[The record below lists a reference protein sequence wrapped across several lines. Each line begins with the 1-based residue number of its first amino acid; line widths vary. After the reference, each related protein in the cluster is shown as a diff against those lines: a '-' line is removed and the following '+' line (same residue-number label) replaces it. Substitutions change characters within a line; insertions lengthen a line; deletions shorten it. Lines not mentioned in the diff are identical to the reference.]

1 MEGAAGVKGW
11 GDRFRAASGLRH
23 PFDREILRLAIPALG
38 ALAADPLVSLID
50 TIFVGR
56 LGVVPLAAL
65 GVNVS
70 IFGFVF
76 LVFNFLAYGTTP
88 MVARAVGSGDKA
100 RAGRLAVEALTL
112 ALVAGAVAFTL
123 LQLLAVPI
131 VEAMGASGELVG
143 PALEYLRIRAFA
155 GPAVLI
161 ITAANGIFRGWQDTR
176 TPFVVAIGLNVINAV
191 LDPILIFVVGWGIRG
206 AALATV
212 VAQWTGALWFLWLIL
227 VSRRET
233 LGVRIFLPRPRDLI
247 PFLSVGGALTV
258 RTFSLVGTMTLA
270 TAVATRVGMV
280 AVAAHLVASQLW
292 LFLALLVDALAVSG
306 QAIVA
311 RYRGAGRGDATVAA
325 ADRLLAL
332 GLGVGLVLM
341 LIFVALGPW
350 LPRIFTD
357 DAVAIDATRMVLP
370 YVIAMQPLNA
380 LVFVW
385 DGIYMGS
392 EAFRVLALQMLAAAG
407 AAVVVLL
414 LVVPMGWG
422 LHGVWWGI
430 VTLMLVRAAT
440 LGAGYG
446 RVIGR

>member
-212 VAQWTGALWFLWLIL
+212 VAQWTGALWFLWL
-227 VSRRET
+227 SPARRSWRAT
-233 LGVRIFLPRPRDLI
+233 GAQ
-247 PFLSVGGALTV
+247 GGAMRRWLR
-258 RTFSLVGTMTLA
+258 RTGSL
-270 TAVATRVGMV
+270 
-280 AVAAHLVASQLW
+280 
-292 LFLALLVDALAVSG
+292 
-306 QAIVA
+306 
-311 RYRGAGRGDATVAA
+311 
-325 ADRLLAL
+325 
-332 GLGVGLVLM
+332 
-341 LIFVALGPW
+341 PW
-350 LPRIFTD
+350 
-357 DAVAIDATRMVLP
+357 
-370 YVIAMQPLNA
+370 
-380 LVFVW
+380 
-385 DGIYMGS
+385 GS
-392 EAFRVLALQMLAAAG
+392 AW
-407 AAVVVLL
+407 
-414 LVVPMGWG
+414 GWF
-422 LHGVWWGI
+422 
-430 VTLMLVRAAT
+430 
-440 LGAGYG
+440 
-446 RVIGR
+446 